1 MPSYSRVQNTG
12 VYKIQLIFDIV
23 YLGPNKNSK
32 RENFI
37 HYKYHHFT

>member
-1 MPSYSRVQNTG
+1 MSSYSRVQNAG
-12 VYKIQLIFDIV
+12 VYKINCIFDIV

-37 HYKYHHFT
+37 HYKYRHLT